1 MAFVHH
7 RKLVASN
14 VNDVVSPCWLMME
27 GDQNEGLGPS
37 AIKIGVI
44 FGVCSPAQVC
54 VAPQSSV
61 APEGRM
67 DCAGPGA

>member
-1 MAFVHH
+1 
-7 RKLVASN
+7 
-14 VNDVVSPCWLMME
+14 MME
-27 GDQNEGLGPS
+27 ADQNEGLGPS
-37 AIKIGVI
+37 AVKIGVI
-44 FGVCSPAQVC
+44 FGVCSPAQAC